1 MMVAAVSDPIQVFG
15 VTLVG
20 ISRTSGVKLLFTVAL
35 VLLVLLLR
43 RVAIGL
49 ARRLLGGAVADNRRF
64 WTRQGI
70 QVIAAVVLIL
80 GVVSVWVTPTTN
92 VSTGIGLVS
101 AGLAFALQQ
110 VITALAAYF
119 VILRGDTFSVGDRI
133 TLGRVRGVE
142 M

>member
-1 MMVAAVSDPIQVFG
+1 MMVAAVSDPILFG

-119 VILRGDTFSVGDRI
+119 VILRGGHVFRW
-133 TLGRVRGVE
+133 
-142 M
+142 